1 MTRLRCLL
9 FLAGLALILI
19 FPLSAHAAEEQ
30 SKNLLTMIEDSGA
43 SGIAFLGV
51 LGLFSIVAG
60 TVAIER
66 LVNMRRDKILP
77 ANLVHGLAMRVS
89 DDEMKLEPYRVLCDA
104 NPSPMARILRAGLRR
119 AGRPAAEVE
128 KAMEDTMSREM
139 AALRSS
145 TRPLSI
151 IGGVAPLVGL
161 LGTVVGM
168 IIAFHTASEQGLGG
182 KAETLAKGIYLA
194 LLTTAAGLS
203 IAIPSMLMAAFFMPR
218 LETFVRET
226 DEHLMEVVPL
236 LTEMNPPRK
245 GYWTEKQREGALTG

>member
-1 MTRLRCLL
+1 MIRPRRLL
-9 FLAGLALILI
+9 FLAGLTLILF
-19 FPLSAHAAEEQ
+19 FPLTVQAAEKE
-30 SKNLLTMIEDSGA
+30 KNLLTMVEDSGA

-51 LGLFSIVAG
+51 LGLFSVVAV

-66 LVNMRRDKILP
+66 LVNLRREKILP
-77 ANLVHGLAMRVS
+77 SNLVHGLAMRVS
-89 DDEMKLEPYRVLCDA
+89 DDETSHDPYRVLYEA
-104 NPSPMARILRAGLRR
+104 NPSPMARILRSGLRR
-119 AGRPAAEVE
+119 SGRPAVEVE

-145 TRPLSI
+145 ARPLSI

-203 IAIPSMLMAAFFMPR
+203 IAIPSMLMAAFFKNRM
-218 LETFVRET
+218 EKYIRET

-236 LTEMNPPRK
+236 LTEMSAPRK
-245 GYWTEKQREGALTG
+245 GYWTEKRREGVLTG